1 MTAVRF
7 RRTLMTRLSPVLV
20 AGAAAAMLLAAAV
33 SGSLAL
39 GGWSL
44 AMGAL
49 LLAGVVG
56 AVLALGDEVVVDG
69 GGVLLANRWLGRSR
83 SVPWADIARVQ
94 PMGRGRRS
102 RTIFLV
108 LVSGRR
114 LVLDSLQDM
123 ERLQAL
129 LQDGSGCSQD
139 TVL

>member
-1 MTAVRF
+1 
-7 RRTLMTRLSPVLV
+7 MTRLSPVLV
-20 AGAAAAMLLAAAV
+20 AGAATALLLGAAV

-44 AMGAL
+44 AMGAV

-56 AVLALGDEVVVDG
+56 TVLALGDEVVVDG
-69 GGVLLANRWLGRSR
+69 SGVRLGNRLLGRSR
-83 SVPWADIARVQ
+83 TVPWEEIAEVQ
-94 PMGRGRRS
+94 PLGRGGRS

-123 ERLQAL
+123 DRLQAL
-129 LQDGSGCSQD
+129 LQDGSGCSQA